1 MRPTIVTALLDI
13 GRGAM
18 DRHFE
23 YYKRS
28 FRRLAEIEN
37 PLVVYA
43 SVRDADW
50 IYEVRQNRDIVVR
63 LFEPDDLRTM
73 PYFEAID
80 TIRLSPDWVSGA
92 AWMRESPQY
101 KLPEY
106 TPLTM
111 MKPYWMQEVAREN
124 PFGTDHL
131 YWLDAGIFSNRMY
144 GCMGRWVAADVL
156 PRGRFLVFMVPY
168 RADIEANGMPIEAF
182 CEHLG
187 VPQLRWWARGGLIG
201 GRLSLI
207 EPFVEHFDEVLA
219 LTLEQGLLGT
229 EENILTIQAHQ
240 HPDRFNTQR
249 LWLHRWSL
257 GVSARAFMT
266 GRLKAL

>member
-1 MRPTIVTALLDI
+1 
-13 GRGAM
+13 M

-28 FRRLAEIEN
+28 FCRLAEIEN

-43 SVRDADW
+43 SAQDADW

-63 LFEPDDLRTM
+63 LFEPADLRTT
-73 PYFEAID
+73 PYFEAMD
-80 TIRLSPDWVSGA
+80 AIRKSPDWVSVA
-92 AWMRESPQY
+92 KWMRDSPQY

-111 MKPYWMQEVAREN
+111 MKPYWMQDVARED
-124 PFGTDHL
+124 PFGTDRL
-131 YWLDAGIFSNRMY
+131 NWLDAGIFCNQMY
-144 GCMGRWVAADVL
+144 GCMGRWVEADIL
-156 PRGRFLVFMVPY
+156 PRDSFLIFTVSY
-168 RADIEANGMPIEAF
+168 RPKIEANGMPIGAF

-187 VPQLRWWARGGLIG
+187 VRHLRWWARGGLIG

-207 EPFVEHFDEVLA
+207 DPFVDHFDDVLT

-229 EENILTIQAHQ
+229 EENILTILAHQ
-240 HPDRFNTQR
+240 NPDRFHAQR
-249 LWLHRWSL
+249 LWFNRWSL
-257 GVSARAFMT
+257 GVGARALAT
-266 GRLKAL
+266 GRLTAF